1 MKSVN
6 NPAMPVRIILG
17 GLVIMNENLIKTNG
31 GNVIMVTSEDPK
43 DKGKKVPDYFAT
55 AKLYLLNNPKK
66 LLEIL

>member
-1 MKSVN
+1 VKSVN

-43 DKGKKVPDYFAT
+43 DKGKKGNN
-55 AKLYLLNNPKK
+55 LNKITF
-66 LLEIL
+66 L